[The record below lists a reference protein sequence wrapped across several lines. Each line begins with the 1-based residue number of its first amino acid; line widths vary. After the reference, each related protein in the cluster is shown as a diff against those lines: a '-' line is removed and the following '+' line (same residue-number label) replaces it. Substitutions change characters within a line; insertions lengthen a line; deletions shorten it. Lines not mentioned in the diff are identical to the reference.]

1 MQVPLE
7 VTFRNLDKTPALE
20 ALIEEKVAKLEE
32 VCDHIS
38 SCRVAV
44 EKIHTNPDHG
54 SPFRVRLDMTVPPGH
69 ELAVTKNPG
78 ESTQYTPLDAVVRSA
93 FEAARRQL
101 VKLVDRQQNRTKS
114 HPDQEMGAIV
124 TQLFPEEGYGFL
136 RDLDGQEI
144 YFHRNSVLNDDFERL
159 TLGTGVHCFVQD
171 GEEGPR
177 ASTVQIVSKPGARA
191 DKSEGASIDLP
202 AGWEP

>member
-7 VTFRNLDKTPALE
+7 VTYRNLDKTAALE
-20 ALIEEKVAKLEE
+20 TLIQEKVAKLEE

-44 EKIHTNPDHG
+44 EKVHDQPDHG
-54 SPFRVRLDMTVPPGH
+54 SPFRVRVDLTVPPGH
-69 ELAVTKNPG
+69 ELAVAKNPA
-78 ESTQYTPLDAVVRSA
+78 ESTQYVPLESVVRSA
-93 FEAARRQL
+93 FDAARKQL

-114 HPDQEMGAIV
+114 HPEQEMGAIV

-144 YFHRNSVLNDDFERL
+144 YFHRNSVLNDDFDRL
-159 TLGTGVHCFVQD
+159 TLGTGVHCFVQEGD
-171 GEEGPR
+171 EGPQ
-177 ASTVQIVSKPGARA
+177 ASTVQIVSKPGANA
-191 DKSEGASIDLP
+191 EKSEGAPVDLP
-202 AGWEP
+202 AGWQP